1 MLLLKEK
8 HFLEKNQG
16 KLSLNIK
23 ISIKFF
29 NNFNVEN
36 F

>member
-23 ISIKFF
+23 INIKFL
-29 NNFNVEN
+29 NNFNIEN